1 MTVMSEG
8 LLLNSKSIK
17 MGREEGVFKLSHTT
31 TSCNCLPLVNHLAVI
46 HLRFCGGLKC
56 QCSISCQ
63 AKSVS
68 NSCQA
73 NI

>member
-8 LLLNSKSIK
+8 LLLNSKYIK
-17 MGREEGVFKLSHTT
+17 MGLEEGVFKLSSH
-31 TSCNCLPLVNHLAVI
+31 NHLLLAVI
-46 HLRFCGGLKC
+46 HLRFCDGLKRR
-56 QCSISCQ
+56 CSISCQ